1 MYTLRVK
8 QQNSVT
14 LTYLNPPILSI
25 SLSASWLLPTIY
37 TGTFIEAYRLSTDV
51 AMATNPSTTEG
62 PPTEDRRL

>member
-25 SLSASWLLPTIY
+25 SLNACWLLPTIH
-37 TGTFIEAYRLSTDV
+37 TRAFIEAYRLSSAV